1 MRRVLCGRR
10 LEDRNVLAWR
20 CGILLSFG
28 FRDNNR
34 SVGTGDDTMRIHG
47 LQVCK
52 GHAIATTVSL
62 MSCVKCEDEGQDDRR
77 REVKRALFAE
87 QPRKDLRRVVARIDL
102 VVDAFDSPA
111 GVDKKA
117 DAFGMPCLEARAGAE
132 GQSDLVRGIA
142 EQPEAEIVF
151 APEGRIVGDAVKTDA
166 DYLDRALVEVL
177 AMIAQA
183 ATLQAAA

>member
-1 MRRVLCGRR
+1 MV
-10 LEDRNVLAWR
+10 
-20 CGILLSFG
+20 
-28 FRDNNR
+28 
-34 SVGTGDDTMRIHG
+34 T
-47 LQVCK
+47 
-52 GHAIATTVSL
+52 
-62 MSCVKCEDEGQDDRR
+62 
-77 REVKRALFAE
+77 
-87 QPRKDLRRVVARIDL
+87 RIDL

-117 DAFGMPCLEARAGAE
+117 DAFGMSCLEAVAGAE
-132 GQSDLVRGIA
+132 GQTNLVRGIA

-183 ATLQAAA
+183 ATLQAAARRTGLGKEPQENPAAAQA